1 LNDLNNLLNAL
12 RTRGH
17 GAETRIICE
26 IGPAHRL
33 AHGRPL
39 PIEASDDEYVGVLA
53 FLHPGRRYHEMVF
66 AAASRLHRTAARA
79 QHLDVQFVITE

>member
-26 IGPAHRL
+26 IGPAIASHMAGHCR
-33 AHGRPL
+33 
-39 PIEASDDEYVGVLA
+39 EASDDEYVGVLA